1 MESKLII
8 LIVVILGTVALAQ
21 LMRVYEL
28 STKLR
33 KSGEH
38 EVSNRDNIL
47 NARMMLGFMFF
58 QFLGFIYLMFKYGW
72 TGRGDAAS
80 EHGRDLDWL
89 FNLNMIIITAVFF
102 LTNTLLFVFSYK
114 YTILAE

>member
-1 MESKLII
+1 MGSKLIF
-8 LIVVILGTVALAQ
+8 LLVVVLGVVALAQ
-21 LMRVYEL
+21 LVRVYEL
-28 STKLR
+28 SSKLR
-33 KSGEH
+33 NRGEH
-38 EVSNRDNIL
+38 EISTRDNNL
-47 NARMMLGFMFF
+47 NARLMLIFMI
-58 QFLGFIYLMFKYGW
+58 LSYAGFIYLVLKYGW